1 MPKFIPF
8 FLFSLSVSFF
18 FYFIQ
23 YLYPEWLIPQPEC
36 LLYFFI
42 SSSFLGLLI
51 AFKGLNNSGGNS
63 VIFILISIGLKMFL
77 SLVFL
82 LIYLFTF
89 KVNDVLFVLNFF
101 SFYLCFTFFEVKS
114 LLINLRHQKKM

>member
-8 FLFSLSVSFF
+8 LLFSLSVSFF

-23 YLYPEWLIPQPEC
+23 YLHPEWLIPQPEW

-42 SSSFLGLLI
+42 SSSFLELLI
-51 AFKGLNNSGGNS
+51 AFKGLNNPGENS